1 MINGTS
7 RKNIVFRN
15 GKTSK
20 NKERY
25 KMLSE
30 ACLDI
35 ILSRYFDMRKG
46 YVVGSRINRKKFI
59 KKQCRRGIRRRL
71 KMELTHDLKHGG
83 YETCYNVM
91 SAKGN
96 RYRKFY
102 EYKWEII

>member
-7 RKNIVFRN
+7 RNNIRFRTR
-15 GKTSK
+15 KI
-20 NKERY
+20 NKKRKRY

-35 ILSRYFDMRKG
+35 IFSRYFDMRKG

-71 KMELTHDLKHGG
+71 KMELTHDLKHDG

>member
-1 MINGTS
+1 MINGRS
-7 RKNIVFRN
+7 RKNIKCRN
-15 GKTSK
+15 IKRVK
-20 NKERY
+20 VKKRY

-59 KKQCRRGIRRRL
+59 KKQCRRGIRRGL
-71 KMELTHDLKHGG
+71 KLELTHDLKHGG
-83 YETCYNVM
+83 YETCYNVL
-91 SAKGN
+91 STKGN

>member
-1 MINGTS
+1 MINGRS
-7 RKNIVFRN
+7 RKNIKCRN
-15 GKTSK
+15 IRRAKIK
-20 NKERY
+20 KRY
-25 KMLSE
+25 RMLSE

-46 YVVGSRINRKKFI
+46 YVVGSRINRKKLI
-59 KKQCRRGIRRRL
+59 KKQCRRGIRRGL
-71 KMELTHDLKHGG
+71 KLELTHDLKHDG
-83 YETCYNVM
+83 YETCYNVL

>member
-1 MINGTS
+1 MINGRS
-7 RKNIVFRN
+7 RKNIKCRN
-15 GKTSK
+15 IKRAK
-20 NKERY
+20 VKKRY

-71 KMELTHDLKHGG
+71 KLELTSDLKHGG
-83 YETCYNVM
+83 YETCYNVL

>member
-1 MINGTS
+1 MINGRS
-7 RKNIVFRN
+7 RKNIKCRN
-15 GKTSK
+15 IKRAK
-20 NKERY
+20 IKKRY

-35 ILSRYFDMRKG
+35 ILSRYFDTRKG
-46 YVVGSRINRKKFI
+46 YVAVNRIKRKKFI
-59 KKQCRRGIRRRL
+59 KQQCRRGIRRGL
-71 KMELTHDLKHGG
+71 KTELMNDLKHGG
-83 YETCYNVM
+83 YETCYNVL